1 MDHLCDSFSVE
12 MKESLKQARKK
23 KRRRNGS
30 LDFKVDLGGGL
41 DFERM
46 GKYSWVAKEL
56 FLILFAPIFWA
67 LLTNFGRLWR
77 YVDDKYYHK
86 AARDWRRDR
95 KKAADLHWELTH
107 EMEFLDY
114 HLGRKND
121 APEDDTGDGIELT
134 ERTGFQYKVG
144 DRVSATTPSFETRQI
159 GFITKLVE
167 NRAVPTYEVTFDD
180 DNVETIEESSVHLL
194 GDNRKK
200 LEMKTDD
207 DDAETVEES
216 SVHLLGDNRKE
227 LEMKTDDDNV
237 ETVEES
243 SVHLIGD
250 NRKKLEMKTDDDDAE
265 TVEESSVHLIGDN
278 RKKLEMNTNDEDSV
292 GNVEEEKVYEVHD
305 VDLILEDVDH
315 TNFSEKVDRK
325 AVEHPPGSELGPRT
339 SESHGVNEVHHKWG
353 SVWNGKNGIMETIS
367 SEIEKAS
374 GSANN
379 GVIKGSKKAPQ
390 RVEYNSDYIDDDY

>member
-194 GDNRKK
+194 GDNRK
-200 LEMKTDD
+200 
-207 DDAETVEES
+207 
-216 SVHLLGDNRKE
+216 E

-237 ETVEES
+237 
-243 SVHLIGD
+243 
-250 NRKKLEMKTDDDDAE
+250 E